1 MHKPLFFAHRFIE
14 LLLEKRVDIRQAVL
28 DKNFLP
34 YINLGLTLGNA
45 LDENRVLKLENR
57 FNSEHEKEDVR
68 VSIHFLSADKV
79 ENGILLWG
87 EPVKVTAANKELSEK
102 RIITYDT
109 TSLPQLKRA
118 ELVRRLLGYKTKKNV
133 KDKEIIYEF
142 ESLFQKLD
150 GKRLRNAILLDEKDA
165 NSIVAILKEYN
176 IPVESSNIF
185 ASELRFIEK

>member
-118 ELVRRLLGYKTKKNV
+118 ELVRRLFGYKTKKNV

-150 GKRLRNAILLDEKDA
+150 GKTLRNAILLDEKDA

>member
-118 ELVRRLLGYKTKKNV
+118 ELGRRLFGYKTKKNV

>member
-118 ELVRRLLGYKTKKNV
+118 ELVRRLFGYKTKKNV

>member
-1 MHKPLFFAHRFIE
+1 MA
-14 LLLEKRVDIRQAVL
+14 
-28 DKNFLP
+28 
-34 YINLGLTLGNA
+34 
-45 LDENRVLKLENR
+45 DENRVLKLENR

-109 TSLPQLKRA
+109 TNLPQLKRA
-118 ELVRRLLGYKTKKNV
+118 ELVRRLFGYKTKKNV